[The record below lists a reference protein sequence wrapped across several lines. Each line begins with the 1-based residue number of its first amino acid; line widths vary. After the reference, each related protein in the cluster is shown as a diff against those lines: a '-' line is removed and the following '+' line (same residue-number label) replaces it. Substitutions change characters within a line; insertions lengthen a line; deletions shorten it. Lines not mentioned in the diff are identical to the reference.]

1 MWWNLTGGVPEFK
14 DKEGKWFN
22 YIDSKERSV
31 LLDSDLSEFSVQG
44 LGIAT
49 SVEGDTPD
57 TATVTLTL
65 AGDNINDPSNPGGI
79 GNPDDD
85 E

>member
-1 MWWNLTGGVPEFK
+1 MSFNGYVSEFK

-44 LGIAT
+44 LGVAT
-49 SVEGDTPD
+49 DVEGDSPES
-57 TATVTLTL
+57 ATVTITL
-65 AGDNINDPSNPGGI
+65 AGDNIDDPSNPGGI
-79 GNPDDD
+79 GNPDDN